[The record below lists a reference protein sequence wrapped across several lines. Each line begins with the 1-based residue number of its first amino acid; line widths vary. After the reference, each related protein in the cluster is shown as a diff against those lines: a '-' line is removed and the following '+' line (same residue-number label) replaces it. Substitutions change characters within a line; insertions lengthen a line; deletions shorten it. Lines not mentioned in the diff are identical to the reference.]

1 MMDRAETTRLD
12 DLEILAAHQAQML
25 DDLNG
30 VVVEQGKI
38 IADLRRRVEALTGRI
53 VEFESDASASAP
65 TQKPPHW

>member
-1 MMDRAETTRLD
+1 MDRSETTRLD

-30 VVVEQGKI
+30 VIVEQGKI
-38 IADLRRRVEALTGRI
+38 IADLRRRVEALTSRI
-53 VEFESDASASAP
+53 VEFEADANVSAP